1 MPHPLTGEPLGQ
13 DEKDKLG
20 ATERAELQAA
30 EDRNYRL
37 QTRGRWANDET
48 LDGLDKDALLAE
60 AELRRVEVKTS
71 AGKTEIIK
79 ALRAVSAELD
89 NLEG

>member
-1 MPHPLTGEPLGQ
+1 MPHPVTGEPLGQ

-20 ATERAELQAA
+20 AEQHARQRAA
-30 EDRNYRL
+30 ENRNYRR
-37 QTRGRWANDET
+37 QTRGSWTGDDLLE
-48 LDGLDKDALLAE
+48 GLDKDALLAE

-71 AGKTEIIK
+71 ASKDQIVK

-89 NLEG
+89 QEG

>member
-1 MPHPLTGEPLGQ
+1 MPHPVTGEPIGQ

-20 ATERAELQAA
+20 ADQRTQQQAA
-30 EDRNYRL
+30 EDRNYRR
-37 QTRGRWANDET
+37 QTRTTWTGDNL
-48 LDGLDKDALLAE
+48 LDDLDKDALLAE

-71 AGKTEIIK
+71 AAKDQIVK

-89 NLEG
+89 QEG